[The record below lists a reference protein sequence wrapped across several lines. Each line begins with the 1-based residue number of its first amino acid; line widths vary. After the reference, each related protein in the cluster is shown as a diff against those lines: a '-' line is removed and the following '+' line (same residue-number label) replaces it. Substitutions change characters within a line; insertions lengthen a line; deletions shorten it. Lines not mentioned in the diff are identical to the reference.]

1 LVEPK
6 AAADRKNATYRI
18 KNGGSGVYSL
28 SLRSPKWKSR
38 MKENTMSNPAD
49 MKLPDLEQRYVRGFY
64 FPREYTIDP
73 AVLKV
78 ADEAILP
85 QIVAI
90 QLDTLSK
97 IAAVEAEGLKAMAD
111 VLRKSAGR

>member
-1 LVEPK
+1 ME
-6 AAADRKNATYRI
+6 
-18 KNGGSGVYSL
+18 
-28 SLRSPKWKSR
+28 
-38 MKENTMSNPAD
+38 ENSMSNPAD

-78 ADEAILP
+78 ADESILP

-97 IAAVEAEGLKAMAD
+97 IAAVEADGLKAMAD
-111 VLRKSAGR
+111 VLRKSAVR